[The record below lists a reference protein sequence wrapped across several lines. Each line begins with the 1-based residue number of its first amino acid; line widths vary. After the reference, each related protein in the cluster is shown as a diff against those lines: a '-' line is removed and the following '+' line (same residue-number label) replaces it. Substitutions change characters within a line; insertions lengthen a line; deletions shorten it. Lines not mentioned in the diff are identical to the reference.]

1 MAGCLCA
8 TLASVQASRVSCT
21 TDCSAQ
27 PWRPKA
33 ACKPGSDRRRLLIST
48 KPCAPARIAIKAS
61 YNFCTGVWVIV
72 FWPIW
77 TWSRTGPNRLSPC
90 SRMPRAA
97 RVARGEKRYDRDGVV
112 VLLMVMVLQCE
123 RWELSLWVRP
133 LAHLCNWLPHTVT
146 LIRTKFRYITTRVR
160 TFRYALTGS
169 SVRHIL
175 KAPTYACS
183 ICKSETPSEPPQCH
197 QRHKKAVA

>member
-1 MAGCLCA
+1 MAWCICS

-27 PWRPKA
+27 PCRPKA
-33 ACKPGSDRRRLLIST
+33 ACMPGSDRRRLLIST

-123 RWELSLWVRP
+123 RWELPLWVRP

-146 LIRTKFRYITTRVR
+146 LIRTKFRY
-160 TFRYALTGS
+160 LS
-169 SVRHIL
+169 SD
-175 KAPTYACS
+175 PD
-183 ICKSETPSEPPQCH
+183 PEPAMAS
-197 QRHKKAVA
+197 KKQDEKRRQSRFVFAYQEAA